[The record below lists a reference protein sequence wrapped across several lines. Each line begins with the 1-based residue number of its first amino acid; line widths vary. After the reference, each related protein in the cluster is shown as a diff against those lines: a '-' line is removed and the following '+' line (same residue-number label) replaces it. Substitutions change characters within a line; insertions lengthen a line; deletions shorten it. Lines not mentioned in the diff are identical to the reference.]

1 MANDATLDPMAW
13 ATAMQKTQ
21 GELLRQWSDLSAAW
35 AGTANATGGSGTGA
49 APGAMPGA
57 DIARRFMTQFEQ
69 YLGISRALWELVGKS
84 AAASDADQR
93 VRLFNEGL
101 SALQHQFAGMW
112 AATPFGA
119 PLAGVSGPFG
129 FTPPVSGNPF
139 AAMGAW
145 PGASSFAM
153 PAGTPGMGSWF
164 DWPALGP
171 AREHQESW
179 QRLAQVA
186 ARCTQA
192 QMKLAAQWNEI
203 IANGL
208 RELGTRL
215 TPRLQSGATPGSM
228 KEMYDLWVEAAE
240 TVYAKAAHGS
250 AFMQAQAEL
259 ANAASQLRT
268 AQRELLEEWS
278 RQFDLPTRAELNTL
292 HQQVREL
299 QAALQKLGTR

>member
-35 AGTANATGGSGTGA
+35 AGAANATAGSGAGA

-57 DIARRFMTQFEQ
+57 DIARRFMNQFEQ
-69 YLGISRALWELVGKS
+69 YLGISRALWELVGK
-84 AAASDADQR
+84 ATAASDADQR

-119 PLAGVSGPFG
+119 PLAGASGPFA
-129 FTPPVSGNPF
+129 FAPPVGGNPF
-139 AAMGAW
+139 ATMGAW

-153 PAGTPGMGSWF
+153 PTSMPGAGSWF

-171 AREHQESW
+171 TREHQESW
-179 QRLAQVA
+179 QRLAQIA
-186 ARCTQA
+186 ARCSQA
-192 QMKLAAQWNEI
+192 QMNLAAQWNEI
-203 IANGL
+203 IASGL

-215 TPRLQSGATPGSM
+215 APRLQSGATPGSM
-228 KEMYDLWVEAAE
+228 KEIYDLWVEAAE
-240 TVYAKAAHGS
+240 SVYAKAAHGS
-250 AFMQAQAEL
+250 AFIQAQAEL
-259 ANAASQLRT
+259 ANAASQLRS

-299 QAALQKLGTR
+299 KAALQKLGTR